1 MPLFFPFTRR
11 LPPPP
16 LDLLGITNDWM
27 TSSLTL
33 WSSEL
38 DDWSVGVCRVVG
50 TGGVEGIGSNTSM
63 GSLLRDATALRPMVG
78 RLLVRGTGSKLIA
91 QETSAVPA
99 AHAGTADVSC
109 VFIALII

>member
-1 MPLFFPFTRR
+1 
-11 LPPPP
+11 
-16 LDLLGITNDWM
+16 M

-38 DDWSVGVCRVVG
+38 DDWSVGVCGVVG

-63 GSLLRDATALRPMVG
+63 GSLLRDATALWPMVG

-91 QETSAVPA
+91 QVGNANPYTLSWVNHLILTRKLAAVSFFTSHQKSWMASQPV
-99 AHAGTADVSC
+99 VN
-109 VFIALII
+109 